1 MNPPLADSLCLYIY
15 VCCLHLYII
24 KGVAIN
30 KQHHLVHLL
39 YTSVFSELLCR
50 SLSSFPLS
58 SFNEKTDLEMHW
70 HN

>member
-1 MNPPLADSLCLYIY
+1 M
-15 VCCLHLYII
+15 
-24 KGVAIN
+24 N

-39 YTSVFSELLCR
+39 CTSVVLELLCI

-70 HN
+70 HNLKKKKNG